1 MNLIGNK
8 GCVAYSFTLRD
19 RVFQFI
25 SCHLKH
31 GDNNYVKRNAEA
43 AQII

>member
-19 RVFQFI
+19 RVF
-25 SCHLKH
+25 
-31 GDNNYVKRNAEA
+31 
-43 AQII
+43 